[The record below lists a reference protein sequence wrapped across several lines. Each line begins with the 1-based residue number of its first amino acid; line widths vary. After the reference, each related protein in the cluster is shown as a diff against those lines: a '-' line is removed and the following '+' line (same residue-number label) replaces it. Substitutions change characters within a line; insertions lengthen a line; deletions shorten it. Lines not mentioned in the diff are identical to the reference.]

1 MTGRGTSGIPHF
13 KETAKRPDSTTSH
26 LYGRIYETVGD
37 IPSGRVATYGQIG
50 RIVGCSPR
58 VVGYAMAAAPSG
70 REIPWHRVI
79 NSKGEI
85 SARKQGGGDASQ
97 RRRLEDEGLRFDG
110 AGRLDLAD
118 VQWLG
123 PAPGLERFPI

>member
-1 MTGRGTSGIPHF
+1 M
-13 KETAKRPDSTTSH
+13 RPDRTTSH
-26 LYGRIYETVGD
+26 LYGRIYETVRG

-58 VVGYAMAAAPSG
+58 VVGYAMAASPPG
-70 REIPWHRVI
+70 TEIPWHRVI

-85 SARKQGGGDASQ
+85 SARKQGGGDTSQ
-97 RRRLEDEGLRFDG
+97 RRRLEDEGMRFDG
-110 AGRLDLAD
+110 AGRLDLAE

-123 PAPGLERFPI
+123 PAPDPERFPI